1 MPTLPPLPIDP
12 YRPRIS
18 ELLRESPVFL
28 LEAPPG
34 TGKST
39 RVPLWA
45 LDALPGRV
53 LLLEPRR
60 AAARMLARHLANLTG
75 GTVGGLVGIA
85 MRQETRVSR
94 STRLLVVTEGVFT
107 RMITDEQSLSGVSC
121 VLFDEFH
128 ERSIASDTGLALAL
142 ESQSILRP
150 DLHLGILSATL
161 DRESLKKI
169 LPDAPEV
176 VSPAPGYPVRTVYA
190 PDRTPGLFSLTDRL
204 RHLPPAHGRRDSA
217 LPQGNQFERSGL
229 SAGIR
234 GNTPHSGSP

>member
-1 MPTLPPLPIDP
+1 
-12 YRPRIS
+12 
-18 ELLRESPVFL
+18 
-28 LEAPPG
+28 
-34 TGKST
+34 
-39 RVPLWA
+39 
-45 LDALPGRV
+45 
-53 LLLEPRR
+53 
-60 AAARMLARHLANLTG
+60 
-75 GTVGGLVGIA
+75 

-150 DLHLGILSATL
+150 DLHLGILSVTL

-176 VSPAPGYPVRTVYA
+176 DSPAPGYPVRTVYA
-190 PDRTPGLFSLTDRL
+190 PDRTPGLFSLTGQAQT
-204 RHLPPAHGRRDSA
+204 PAPAHGRRDSA